1 MRRSARIALVTA
13 TIAIVANTGEA
24 RGQDELL
31 AEGRR
36 AYEREEYAL
45 ARETLWKYLD
55 ATANLSGAARMPQ
68 AEALYYIAVMEPD
81 ASVAN
86 RHYEIIVDEFPAA
99 TVADQALYRLA
110 LFELATGRPT
120 DARGRFERLQREYPF
135 SRSQPELPLLIG
147 RTHLTEG
154 NSTDA
159 VASFENGFRRIKA
172 QDLPRE
178 MPRGQREA
186 MEAEYAHWLASA
198 HMQAGH
204 EQTAIQYYSLLTL
217 DYPSSPQASEARATL
232 ASLQGG
238 GERVSTP
245 PEGVIG
251 DVAVADPTVD
261 APVGG
266 PPAEVEPL
274 PDRVEPEPELRV
286 ERPMGRTP
294 DLPAIAAPIPQ
305 DPGQAAPDRPAA
317 EEQVE
322 RREPPADQPPA
333 QIEPDR
339 EPDPAPPARDEPEPE
354 PPAAEPQFEPP
365 PSDGQPPAKFA
376 PADASD
382 LVYLQV
388 GAFNS
393 ASRAADLSKRLK
405 AEGFASTI
413 QVAVIEGRGFYR
425 VRVGPFR
432 PETEAERMD
441 EDKEKL
447 TTLGYPA
454 EPVKAE

>member
-1 MRRSARIALVTA
+1 MRRSARIAIVTA

-36 AYEREEYAL
+36 AYEREEYDL

-81 ASVAN
+81 ANVAN

-99 TVADQALYRLA
+99 SVADQALYRLA
-110 LFELATGRPT
+110 LFELATGRPA

-135 SRSQPELPLLIG
+135 SPAQPELPLLIG

-154 NSTDA
+154 NPTDA
-159 VASFENGFRRIKA
+159 VASFEDGFRRVKT

-178 MPRGQREA
+178 MP
-186 MEAEYAHWLASA
+186 YAHWLANA
-198 HMQAGH
+198 HMQAGD

-238 GERVSTP
+238 GEGEEGVPS
-245 PEGVIG
+245 EGVIG
-251 DVAVADPTVD
+251 DVAVAD

-266 PPAEVEPL
+266 PPGEVEL
-274 PDRVEPEPELRV
+274 PPDQVDPEPQV
-286 ERPMGRTP
+286 ETPADQAP

-317 EEQVE
+317 EEEVE
-322 RREPPADQPPA
+322 QQAPVAQPPA
-333 QIEPDR
+333 EVEP
-339 EPDPAPPARDEPEPE
+339 EPEPLARDEPEPE
-354 PPAAEPQFEPP
+354 PVAAEPPAAEPAFEPP

-393 ASRAADLSKRLK
+393 AARAADLSKRLK

-432 PETEAERMD
+432 PETDAERMD

>member
-1 MRRSARIALVTA
+1 MRRSARIAIVTA

-36 AYEREEYAL
+36 AFEREEYAL

-55 ATANLSGAARMPQ
+55 ATANLSGAAAMPQ

-99 TVADQALYRLA
+99 SVADQALYRLA
-110 LFELATGRPT
+110 LFELATGRPA

-135 SRSQPELPLLIG
+135 SPSQPELPLLIG
-147 RTHLTEG
+147 RTHMTEG
-154 NSTDA
+154 NPTDA
-159 VASFENGFRRIKA
+159 ISSFEDGFRRVKA

-198 HMQAGH
+198 HMQAGD
-204 EQTAIQYYSLLTL
+204 ERTAIQYYSLLTL
-217 DYPSSPQASEARATL
+217 DYPSSPQASAASATF

-238 GERVSTP
+238 GEGEEGAPR
-245 PEGVIG
+245 EGVIG
-251 DVAVADPTVD
+251 DVAVADAPIDV
-261 APVGG
+261 PVGG
-266 PPAEVEPL
+266 PPAEEEPL
-274 PDRVEPEPELRV
+274 
-286 ERPMGRTP
+286 P

-317 EEQVE
+317 EGQVE
-322 RREPPADQPPA
+322 QQA
-333 QIEPDR
+333 
-339 EPDPAPPARDEPEPE
+339 
-354 PPAAEPQFEPP
+354 PAAEPAFEPP
-365 PSDGQPPAKFA
+365 PSDGQAPAKFP
-376 PADASD
+376 PADAGD

-393 ASRAADLSKRLK
+393 AARAADLSKRLK

-432 PETEAERMD
+432 PETDGERMD